1 MNGTGVR
8 WKTLYT
14 QKNLTTTGISK
25 ILNYSGSRIYL
36 LLSGFSSVITLYKLG
51 LSVWGIFFLYEVS
64 TYKDSSV
71 QGTWTF
77 ALGHGLSGI
86 ASSCQYGNTCSTH
99 TYTEQG
105 GKGEAASL
113 VLSWIL
119 AVLSSRLYDYFLPS
133 CPSSCP
139 PLGTSEL

>member
-1 MNGTGVR
+1 VAHEWYWGTLKNVIHPKKPDNNRDIQDLELFRITNIPVVVR
-8 WKTLYT
+8 FY
-14 QKNLTTTGISK
+14 
-25 ILNYSGSRIYL
+25 
-36 LLSGFSSVITLYKLG
+36 FSYHVVQAWVICMG
-51 LSVWGIFFLYEVS
+51 DFFFVREVS

-86 ASSCQYGNTCSTH
+86 ASSCQYGNTCSTRTH
-99 TYTEQG
+99 TEQG

-133 CPSSCP
+133 LPIIMSP
-139 PLGTSEL
+139 TGY